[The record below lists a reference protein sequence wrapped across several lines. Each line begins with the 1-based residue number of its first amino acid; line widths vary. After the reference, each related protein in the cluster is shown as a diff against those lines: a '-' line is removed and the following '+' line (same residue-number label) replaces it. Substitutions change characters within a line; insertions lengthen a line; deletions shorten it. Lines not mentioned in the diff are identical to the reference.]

1 MAKIY
6 VQQPFKHLNA
16 NMKTLLK
23 IIAIILLLLMA
34 FVAYQYLSLFI
45 KPSEIIS
52 NKQVIITNTM
62 AIAKIK
68 SHSKILKNYA
78 AKHGYNT
85 NFCFLI
91 DMGLP
96 CGKNRFFV
104 YDLQHDS
111 LKYAGLVAHGSGNK
125 AFVMKVDFSNTVSSG
140 LTSLGKYKISYQYTG
155 RFGSAYKL
163 NGLDTSNSNA
173 FERNV
178 VLHAYGCVPDNEPY
192 PLPICN
198 SLGCIMVS
206 YHFLEKLGKEIT
218 KTKQPILMWVYE

>member
-1 MAKIY
+1 
-6 VQQPFKHLNA
+6 
-16 NMKTLLK
+16 MKTLLK
-23 IIAIILLLLMA
+23 VTAVILLIFLA
-34 FVAYQYLSLFI
+34 FVAYQYRSLFI
-45 KPSEIIS
+45 TSTKTTT
-52 NKQVIITNTM
+52 NKQVIVANAIT
-62 AIAKIK
+62 IAQLQ
-68 SHSKILKNYA
+68 SNSKILKNYA

-85 NFCFLI
+85 NLCFLV

-104 YDLQHDS
+104 YDLQHDT

-125 AFVMKVDFSNTVSSG
+125 SFTMKTNFSNAINSG
-140 LTSLGKYKISYQYTG
+140 LTSLGRYKVSYQYAG
-155 RFGSAYKL
+155 KFGPAFKL

-178 VLHAYGCVPDNEPY
+178 VLHAYGCVPDNETY

-198 SLGCIMVS
+198 SLGCTMLS

-218 KTKQPILMWVYE
+218 KTKQPILMWVYK